1 MLGGY
6 RRRGGGRPSPS
17 AHSYVFD
24 AGVFALFFAGD
35 SSVKPYFDKA
45 SSGRAS
51 GFVSEVNLAEFY
63 YKTGQRFD
71 METADARLGLVRT
84 SQILS
89 ISTNEDAVVAAGK
102 WKLKDSSLSLAD
114 CFALATLEANG
125 EVLLTTDP
133 ELKRALKS
141 RAVFF
146 EV

>member
-1 MLGGY
+1 M
-6 RRRGGGRPSPS
+6 
-17 AHSYVFD
+17 
-24 AGVFALFFAGD
+24 
-35 SSVKPYFDKA
+35 
-45 SSGRAS
+45 
-51 GFVSEVNLAEFY
+51 NLAEFY

-102 WKLKDSSLSLAD
+102 WKLKDSSFSLAD